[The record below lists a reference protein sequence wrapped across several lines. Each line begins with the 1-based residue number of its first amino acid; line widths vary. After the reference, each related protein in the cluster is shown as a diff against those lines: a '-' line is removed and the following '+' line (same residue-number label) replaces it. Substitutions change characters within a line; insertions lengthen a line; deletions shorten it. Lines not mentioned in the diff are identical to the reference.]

1 MNGELAWRKDIDERV
16 YAFVGFLRAVAGSMV
31 PVNGTGV
38 ARESALVPAFGTDAF
53 RKWVNTL
60 AVVQPRFFQHE
71 AALEAKMKAERR
83 VRVLTMHLTKRS
95 KL

>member
-16 YAFVGFLRAVAGSMV
+16 YAFVGFLRAFAGANV
-31 PVNGTGV
+31 PVNSRSRG
-38 ARESALVPAFGTDAF
+38 SALVPALGTDAF
-53 RKWVNTL
+53 REWMDTL
-60 AVVQPRFFQHE
+60 AVMQPRFFQQE

-83 VRVLTMHLTKRS
+83 VRVLTMHLARSRS